1 MPILLGKRLK
11 PCDILSAISAGGMG
25 EVNRAHDTK
34 LGRAVTVKVLPKA
47 FAGDTE

>member
-1 MPILLGKRLK
+1 MPILLGRRLRSY
-11 PCDILSAISAGGMG
+11 DVLSAISADGMG

-34 LGRAVTVKVLPKA
+34 VGRAVTIKVLWKA